1 MSLCT
6 QDYVLHIKYACLKF
20 WLLLLKR
27 YWSVQSCLHPL
38 LFVCVCVCV
47 WLAAAFLMFRIKS
60 PNGSLLCWAALS
72 KLGLDKIW
80 WCGSVSHGLA
90 YIFIF
95 LSFNKLFRVA
105 VVAGKGCSLAWTVL
119 EFFLILLVVFG
130 AAWMRFSSV

>member
-1 MSLCT
+1 MFTST
-6 QDYVLHIKYACLKF
+6 AVCL
-20 WLLLLKR
+20 
-27 YWSVQSCLHPL
+27 
-38 LFVCVCVCV
+38 CVCVCV
-47 WLAAAFLMFRIKS
+47 ACCSIPHVQDQIPERLSALLGCAFQ
-60 PNGSLLCWAALS
+60 A
-72 KLGLDKIW
+72 GLDKIW